1 MEFLLTFIPDNIDG
15 KFTSEHRDI
24 GVAGVDKIMLEVGS
38 MYLSLIQSKIS
49 IFNMDATTEKLSLDE
64 ARETGR
70 FVHTNEIEVHVRGD
84 LEKFIVEKV
93 LVERKEDD
101 KIIDALLTYEV
112 DFDKLYKAWK
122 AEGYPSEF
130 QSFDEF

>member
-15 KFTSEHRDI
+15 KFTSEHRDV
-24 GVAGVDKIMLEVGS
+24 GVAGVDKIMSEAGT

-49 IFNMDATTEKLSLDE
+49 IFNMEAATEKLSLDK

-70 FVHTNEIEVHVRGD
+70 FVHNNEFEVHVRGD

-93 LVERKEDD
+93 LFERKDDD
-101 KIIDALLTYEV
+101 KVIDALLTYEV
-112 DFDKLYKAWK
+112 DFAKLYKAWK
-122 AEGYPSEF
+122 AEGFPSEF